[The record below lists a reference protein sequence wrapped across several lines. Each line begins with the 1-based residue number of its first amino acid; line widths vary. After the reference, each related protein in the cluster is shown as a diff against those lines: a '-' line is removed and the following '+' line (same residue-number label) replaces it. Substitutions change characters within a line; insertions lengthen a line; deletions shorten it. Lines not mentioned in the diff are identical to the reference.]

1 MVRLEDCGLF
11 KEVDLNTLKR
21 KKAQSADLKSFTISC
36 IKKPL
41 IDLESNNKLENAKAE
56 K

>member
-11 KEVDLNTLKR
+11 KEVDLTTLKR
-21 KKAQSADLKSFTISC
+21 KKEQAADLKSFAISC
-36 IKKPL
+36 TKKPL
-41 IDLESNNKLENAKAE
+41 IDPESNNKLKNAKAE